1 MGCNCGGSAASQQQ
15 AYQVIVNGKTV
26 DKEFSSKPEADIYA
40 TMHNG
45 RVIAK
50 SK

>member
-15 AYQVIVNGKTV
+15 AYEVIVNGKV

-50 SK
+50 KR